1 MTDLAIISAIASNYR
16 GMIAMV
22 GSDNRVYLG
31 KPENCYL
38 SPEGEAP
45 AYYDN
50 SDRSLQLIS
59 DNIKIFHF
67 LYSKDLPLSQRQM
80 RRERCFTKAD
90 YIEFASL
97 REGVLARYPLVREV
111 TFAGKPFVPPKA
123 YRRMH
128 RPRRTS
134 PVR

>member
-1 MTDLAIISAIASNYR
+1 MTDLAITSATASNYR

-22 GSDNRVYLG
+22 GADNRVYLG

-50 SDRSLQLIS
+50 SDHSLQLIS

-80 RRERCFTKAD
+80 RRERCFTKVD
-90 YIEFASL
+90 YIAFASL